1 MRLNFFICAAVM
13 AWGGAAWAQTP
24 SSTII
29 SGGYS
34 FPTALK
40 VAPGQVLTFI
50 AQGVGRNLIGPVLA
64 PAGVDLPLSLAGI
77 SATLQQGANRDVPI
91 LSVRPI
97 STCVTMSVNTPCSGG
112 TLTAITVQIPF
123 NILAYCGEQCGMGLP
138 HQLAP
143 TLLWFSE
150 NGSPSTMFELI
161 PFATRV
167 HILTGCDTIFPDPTK
182 LPIGIIDTGLP
193 CPPLVTHADGS
204 LVSGQNPARPGEEV
218 VAYATGLGQTNP
230 AASTG
235 KIVSGTAS
243 TSRGFVLDFNFHLNA
258 GPSKP
263 VYGPAPAPSADR
275 VPAYTGLTPG
285 FVGLY
290 QINFKVPQPP
300 GDLRPCVPATPGEV
314 FQSNLTV
321 SVGGNEYSDA
331 YDGAG
336 ICVTTGGATP

>member
-1 MRLNFFICAAVM
+1 M
-13 AWGGAAWAQTP
+13 
-24 SSTII
+24 
-29 SGGYS
+29 
-34 FPTALK
+34 
-40 VAPGQVLTFI
+40 
-50 AQGVGRNLIGPVLA
+50 
-64 PAGVDLPLSLAGI
+64 SLAGI
-77 SATLQQGANRDVPI
+77 SATLQQGSNRDVPI

-97 STCVTMSVNTPCSGG
+97 STCMTISVNTPCSGS

-123 NILAYCGEQCGMGLP
+123 NILAYCGEQCGMGTQ
-138 HQLAP
+138 QLTP

-150 NGSPSTMFELI
+150 NGSLSTMFELI

-167 HILTGCDTIFPDPTK
+167 HILTGCDTIFPDPAK
-182 LPIGIIDTGLP
+182 LPTGVIDTGLP

-204 LVSGQNPARPGEEV
+204 LVSGQNPARAGEEV

-230 AASTG
+230 PASTG

-243 TSRGFVLDFNFHLNA
+243 TSRGFVLDFNFHLDA
-258 GPSKP
+258 GASKP
-263 VYGPAPAPSADR
+263 VYGPAPSADR
-275 VPAYTGLTPG
+275 VPVYTGLTPG

-300 GDLRPCVPATPGEV
+300 PDLRPCVPSTPGAV

-336 ICVTTGGATP
+336 ICVTP